1 MAIDPIIKT
10 KVTVDPETGA
20 RTFNQSWSSELKNKS
35 QIKRKPITRETF
47 VKESKAPSK
56 QVKPSVRQKETVV
69 KKYGERSLTEVLP
82 LKAAGTTK
90 TEITAPKATPRSTS
104 KREMKKMDID
114 LREGR
119 KKIEVK
125 DWEEKNPGK
134 KYYNPTKQS
143 YQSIEGASD
152 TGKQKNSSA
161 CGQGCR

>member
-20 RTFNQSWSSELKNKS
+20 RTFNQSWSSELKSKS
-35 QIKRKPITRETF
+35 QVKRKPVTRETF
-47 VKESKAPSK
+47 VKEGKAK
-56 QVKPSVRQKETVV
+56 EVKPSVKPKATVV
-69 KKYGERSLTEVLP
+69 KKSGERSLTEVLP
-82 LKAAGTTK
+82 LKAVGTTK
-90 TEITAPKATPRSTS
+90 TEIKAPKATPRFTS
-104 KREMKKMDID
+104 KREVKKMDID

>member
-1 MAIDPIIKT
+1 MAIDPPIKT
-10 KVTVDPETGA
+10 KITIDPETGA
-20 RTFNQSWSSELKNKS
+20 RTFNQSWSSELKSKS
-35 QIKRKPITRETF
+35 QVKRKPITRETF
-47 VKESKAPSK
+47 VKEN
-56 QVKPSVRQKETVV
+56 KPSVKKVKSSTKPKETIV

-82 LKAAGTTK
+82 LKAAGMAK
-90 TEITAPKATPRSTS
+90 IEIVAPKATPKSTS
-104 KREMKKMDID
+104 KREMKKMDIN
-114 LREGR
+114 LREGI

>member
-1 MAIDPIIKT
+1 MAIDPPIKT
-10 KVTVDPETGA
+10 KITIDPETGA
-20 RTFNQSWSSELKNKS
+20 RTFNQSWSSELKSKS
-35 QIKRKPITRETF
+35 QVKRKPVTRETF
-47 VKESKAPSK
+47 VKEGKAKEAK
-56 QVKPSVRQKETVV
+56 QYVKPKVTIV
-69 KKYGERSLTEVLP
+69 KKSGERSLTEVLP

>member
-1 MAIDPIIKT
+1 MIMAIDPPIKT
-10 KVTVDPETGA
+10 KITIDPETGA
-20 RTFNQSWSSELKNKS
+20 RTFNQSWSSELKSKS
-35 QIKRKPITRETF
+35 QVKRKPVTRETF
-47 VKESKAPSK
+47 VKEGKE
-56 QVKPSVRQKETVV
+56 VKPSVKPKATVV
-69 KKYGERSLTEVLP
+69 KKSGERSLTEVLP

-104 KREMKKMDID
+104 KREMKKMDIN

-125 DWEEKNPGK
+125 DWEEKNQGK